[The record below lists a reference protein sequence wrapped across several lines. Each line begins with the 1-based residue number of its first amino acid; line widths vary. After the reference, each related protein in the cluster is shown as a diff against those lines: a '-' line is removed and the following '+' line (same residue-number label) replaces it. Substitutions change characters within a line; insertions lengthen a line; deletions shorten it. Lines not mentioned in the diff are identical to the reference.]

1 MADMVFLKSW
11 QKGLFDSLIFLG
23 FFIFY
28 DRGIGLV
35 SLMAYNGSYYD
46 DHYFLLQT
54 LLLISLSS
62 MILFYLKRRYGLR
75 LWQVKP
81 LSSRVAFAVA
91 LGLIWNALVI
101 FTEGLLPLS
110 ANGQAWANLLINST
124 GVYYDELILLHMLIL
139 GPLIEE
145 LLFRGCLMA
154 LMDKCPLI
162 MKLSVSAL
170 LFSLM
175 HTYAYPFSLIHVAYF
190 FLSGLGFAVT
200 YTYSKT
206 LIVPIICHI
215 LFNTYLSLDFVV
227 EVLRVY
233 M

>member
-1 MADMVFLKSW
+1 
-11 QKGLFDSLIFLG
+11 
-23 FFIFY
+23 
-28 DRGIGLV
+28 
-35 SLMAYNGSYYD
+35 
-46 DHYFLLQT
+46 
-54 LLLISLSS
+54 
-62 MILFYLKRRYGLR
+62 
-75 LWQVKP
+75 
-81 LSSRVAFAVA
+81 
-91 LGLIWNALVI
+91 
-101 FTEGLLPLS
+101 
-110 ANGQAWANLLINST
+110 
-124 GVYYDELILLHMLIL
+124 MLIL